1 MIDMK
6 AVLHAMLSGWC
17 LQNNMTEEEKDG
29 MEDHSYF
36 LPYCDNDRRAA
47 ECLYLFSH
55 WSNDLLS
62 VASDYGMT
70 TELIDGKFQVVDT
83 PPRPSDKHWF
93 NPGDYDYDAAT
104 ETNTWKPGEWRES
117 LGEMPA
123 GDYEVEVSV
132 SG

>member
-17 LQNNMTEEEKDG
+17 LKNNMSEEEQDG
-29 MEDHSYF
+29 MEDHTYF
-36 LPYCDNDRRAA
+36 LPYCDNDRATA

-62 VASDYGMT
+62 VAADFGIT

-83 PPRPSDKHWF
+83 PPRPSEKHWF
-93 NPGDYDYDAAT
+93 DCGGYEWDKET
-104 ETNTWKPGEWRES
+104 ETSTWTPGVWREP
-117 LGEMPA
+117 LEEIPEGTYDM
-123 GDYEVEVSV
+123 EVSCD
-132 SG
+132 